1 MKSKILHT
9 NINVL
14 NLERSLAFYEKALGL
29 QVARRMER
37 EGFTLVFLSDET
49 GGHQIELTHLHDRK
63 EPYDLGDNESHIAFS
78 ADDFDAAHKFH
89 EEMGCICYENKD
101 MGIYFIE
108 DPDGYWLEVI
118 PPKRNP
124 A

>member
-14 NLERSLAFYEKALGL
+14 NLENSLAFYEKALGL
-29 QVARRMER
+29 HVVRRVLK
-37 EGFTLVFLSDET
+37 EGFTLVFISDDT

-63 EPYDLGDNESHIAFS
+63 EPYNLGDNESHIAFS
-78 ADDFDAAHKFH
+78 VEDFNAAHILH
-89 EEMGCICYENKD
+89 EEMGCICYENKE

-118 PPKRNP
+118 PPK
-124 A
+124 

>member
-1 MKSKILHT
+1 MKSRILHT

-14 NLERSLAFYEKALGL
+14 NLEQSLEFYEKALGL
-29 QVARRMER
+29 HVARRVSK
-37 EGFTLVFLSDET
+37 EGFTLSFLSDDT
-49 GGHQIELTHLHDRK
+49 GEHQIELTQLHDRK
-63 EPYDLGDNESHIAFS
+63 EPYNLGDNESHIAFS
-78 ADDFDAAHKFH
+78 VEDFDAAYKLH

-118 PPKRNP
+118 PPKTKP